1 MTSKKPKAR
10 QNNTISAPC
19 HATQRKRNTR
29 SLPSRLVSSR
39 LPPFHRL
46 PPSILHSRRPN
57 RHAPPRAA
65 SFSSE
70 KTISKTP
77 ALHHLLAAPPPLPS
91 APTQFATSRSTTL
104 RRAVR
109 SLLPVHVASSQR
121 RGFLTV
127 VLQHGHHERAEYN
140 LSVPWA
146 SAVASPSGAGD
157 DAIAGVLQPWGGN
170 NSDTPRLKLNSVEK
184 GVVVASSELMTA
196 DEFES
201 RSLRTRGRKRNLVD
215 LRIWPQQSRAVAT
228 VMLNGMVR
236 SLQ

>member
-10 QNNTISAPC
+10 QNKTISAPC
-19 HATQRKRNTR
+19 HATQTQHA
-29 SLPSRLVSSR
+29 LPPVSSR

-77 ALHHLLAAPPPLPS
+77 ALHHLLAPPPLPS
-91 APTQFATSRSTTL
+91 TPTQFATSRSTTL

-127 VLQHGHHERAEYN
+127 VLQHGHHERAEYK